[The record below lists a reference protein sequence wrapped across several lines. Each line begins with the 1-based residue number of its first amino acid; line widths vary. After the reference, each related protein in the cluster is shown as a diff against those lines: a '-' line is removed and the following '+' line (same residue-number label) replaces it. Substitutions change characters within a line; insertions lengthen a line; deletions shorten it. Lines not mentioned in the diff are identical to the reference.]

1 MSRSSPRW
9 AHGLLWW
16 PRTAINNVVF
26 WLVKILSLFLHCLI
40 EIKLLGKCLILCFV
54 DFSKAFDMVNR
65 NILFYKIIKSGWYG
79 KVTDTLRSLYEKTSF
94 RVKHQGCISF
104 LIRNLVGVNQ
114 GGVASGFLF
123 RKYLSDLDEYLD
135 IHFVVW
141 VGDMIV
147 AHILWADDLVLMAE
161 SISGMQDQLSKL
173 SAYCSKNLLSVNET
187 KTKCMAIGHSGNLN
201 L

>member
-1 MSRSSPRW
+1 
-9 AHGLLWW
+9 
-16 PRTAINNVVF
+16 
-26 WLVKILSLFLHCLI
+26 
-40 EIKLLGKCLILCFV
+40 
-54 DFSKAFDMVNR
+54 MVNR

-94 RVKHQGCISF
+94 RVKHQGWLSS

-135 IHFVVW
+135 IHFGVC

-161 SISGMQDQLSKL
+161 SISGMQDQLNKL

-187 KTKCMAIGHSGNLN
+187 KTKCMAIGHSGNLILKLN
-201 L
+201 EKNIEEVENYKYLGNILQSMSRVSEDIFCETYPYLCG